1 MMLRYLN
8 LPMFADTLS
17 KALKK
22 TLNDGRIRTFDIG
35 GNSSTDEFTEEVI
48 KNCQI
53 IMNNK

>member
-35 GNSSTDEFTEEVI
+35 GNATTDEFTNEVI
-48 KNCQI
+48 NNCQT